1 MLDLNAGID
10 LDEIPFPR
18 IHVIQKLDGSSIA
31 IVCFARQPHRRVAY
45 FAADIRGEIRGGSD
59 LHYFLVATLHGA
71 VALVKMQQ
79 VTMMIGENLDFQ
91 VPGMRQIF
99 FQENRCISE
108 AGARFTL
115 GFFQEGIEL
124 GGVMN
129 DAHAAAAAA
138 HRRLHNDRKGNLP
151 GNFVRLGSRLHR
163 ILRSGQ
169 NRNPR

>member
-1 MLDLNAGID
+1 FSIMIYVFYTYLIFFFFYYYLHHRDLHSFPTRRSSD
-10 LDEIPFPR
+10 L
-18 IHVIQKLDGSSIA
+18 
-31 IVCFARQPHRRVAY
+31 

-79 VTMMIGENLDFQ
+79 VTMMIGENLYFQ

-108 AGARFTL
+108 GGARFTL

-138 HRRLHNDRKGNLP
+138 HRRFHNDGKGNLP
-151 GNFVRLGSRLHR
+151 RNFVRLGSRLHR

-169 NRNPR
+169 DRNPR